1 MKRYL
6 PFILIAAVL
15 LVAIAAGVIFFQHRK
30 QSRPTVALSNFGRPG
45 AEPPHLRGSADAP
58 VQLEEFGDFECEPCS
73 MLWPILTDIE
83 QEYGE
88 RLVVIFRQHPLS
100 NHRNALAAARA
111 AEAAGLQNRFWEM
124 HDSLYR
130 NRAVWVPALDP
141 RPYFEAYAGYLG
153 LDLTRFKR
161 DLEGPEVGQ
170 RIAADQDRGASL
182 KVDRTPVIFIN
193 GELMPFT
200 NWPDEDIRK
209 TIDAALK
216 NKK

>member
-6 PFILIAAVL
+6 PFILIACVL
-15 LVAIAAGVIFFQHRK
+15 LVAIGAGVAFFRHRK
-30 QSRPTVALSNFGRPG
+30 QSRTTTSAFGRPG
-45 AEPPHLRGSADAP
+45 AEPPHLRGSTNAP

-73 MLWPILTDIE
+73 ILWPILADME
-83 QEYGE
+83 REYGE
-88 RLVVIFRQHPLS
+88 RLAVTFREHPLV
-100 NHRNALAAARA
+100 NHRNAMAGARA

-141 RPYFEAYAGYLG
+141 RPYFDAYAGYLG
-153 LDLTRFKR
+153 LDLGRFKR
-161 DLEGPEVGQ
+161 DLDGTEVAK
-170 RIAADQDRGASL
+170 RIAADQDRGVSL

-193 GELMPFT
+193 GQLMPFSS
-200 NWPDEDIRK
+200 WPDEDLRK

-216 NKK
+216 NQKQ